1 MMNLPKVTVLG
12 LGAMGH
18 AFASNLL
25 KKSFTVSAWNRSPER
40 GEDLVAR
47 GLKLYDTP
55 QLAVADA
62 DVIIA
67 ILADGQATLDV
78 LQKIAPSCKTSAIF
92 CQMGTIGLQNTLDAI
107 DQLKAVQPSMIFI
120 DAPVSGTKGP
130 AENAQILVLA
140 SGIREQCAAAEQVFS
155 AISRSTMWFG
165 EAGNSQKMK
174 LVLNSWLVVMMQGVV
189 ESTLLAKKLGFTP
202 EQFWNSIEGGPL
214 AAPYVRAKLDAIA
227 RGDYQPQ
234 MQLSHALKD
243 AKLALELTSLGN
255 MPVMD
260 KIVEIWQKAAEEG
273 FADKDLSSV
282 YQWIDHSL

>member
-1 MMNLPKVTVLG
+1 MSLPKVTVLG

-18 AFASNLL
+18 AFANNLL
-25 KKSFTVSAWNRSPER
+25 KKNFTVAAWNRSPER
-40 GEDLVAR
+40 GGDLVAK

-55 QLAVADA
+55 QQAVVDA
-62 DVIIA
+62 DVIIS
-67 ILADGQATLDV
+67 ILADGQATLDI
-78 LQKIAPSCKTSAIF
+78 LHKIAPSCKKSAIF
-92 CQMGTIGLQNTLDAI
+92 CQMGTIGLQNSLDAI
-107 DQLKAVQPSMIFI
+107 EQLNAVQPSMIFI

-140 SGIREQCAAAEQVFS
+140 SGVREQCAAAEQVFS
-155 AISRSTMWFG
+155 AISRATIWFG

-174 LVLNSWLVVMMQGVV
+174 LVLNSWLIIMMQGVV

-227 RGDYQPQ
+227 KGDYQPQ

-243 AKLALELTSLGN
+243 AKLALELTSSGN

-260 KIVEIWQKAAEEG
+260 KIIDIWQKAAEDG

-282 YQWIDHSL
+282 YQWIEHSS